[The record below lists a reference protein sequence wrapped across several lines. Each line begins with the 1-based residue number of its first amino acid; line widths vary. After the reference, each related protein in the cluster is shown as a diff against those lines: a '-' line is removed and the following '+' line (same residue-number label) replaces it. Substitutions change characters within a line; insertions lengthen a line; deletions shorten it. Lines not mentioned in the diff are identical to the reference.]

1 MYGAIFHICNVR
13 LANSRHQTR
22 DIVNICKNIKDF
34 GRNFSARRK
43 NAYIRIAHLS
53 FMKKV
58 FLLMILAPLLQGC
71 KSTPTAT
78 SRVIT
83 PIGRWYVYGDS
94 SSANYYGVELL
105 KDGRARSINLISR
118 HYEQWTQ
125 RGDTLVLS
133 GHSLI
138 DETEQ
143 TFSDTMRILAM
154 TRTQMVLE
162 GADFRC
168 TMNRISE

>member
-1 MYGAIFHICNVR
+1 MEK
-13 LANSRHQTR
+13 T
-22 DIVNICKNIKDF
+22 
-34 GRNFSARRK
+34 
-43 NAYIRIAHLS
+43 YIRIVHLS

-71 KSTPTAT
+71 RSTPTAA
-78 SRVIT
+78 SRALT
-83 PIGRWYVYGDS
+83 PIGRWSVYGDS
-94 SSANYYGVELL
+94 SSGNYYGVELL
-105 KDGRARSINLISR
+105 ESGRARSINLISH

-133 GHSLI
+133 GRSLV

-143 TFSDTMRILAM
+143 AFSDTMRILAM

-168 TMNRISE
+168 TMNRIPD

>member
-1 MYGAIFHICNVR
+1 ME
-13 LANSRHQTR
+13 
-22 DIVNICKNIKDF
+22 
-34 GRNFSARRK
+34 

-53 FMKKV
+53 FIKKV

-83 PIGRWYVYGDS
+83 PIGRWSVYGDS

-105 KDGRARSINLISR
+105 EDGRARSINLISR
-118 HYEQWTQ
+118 YYEQWTQ

-133 GHSLI
+133 GRTLI

-143 TFSDTMRILAM
+143 AFSDTMRILTM
-154 TRTQMVLE
+154 TRMQMVLQGE
-162 GADFRC
+162 DGRW
-168 TMNRISE
+168 TMNRIPN